1 MPAATSRPGGRPGRV
16 FTLLS
21 PLTPLAVAPGAQVS
35 GCRAGHLVLRLP
47 YCSLVPAE
55 GRGSGQGAS
64 GPRCRGTWGSTR
76 PGEPLRHGHVRLPV
90 PLRAKATPRHAQ
102 TCPRPGAR
110 LTGTGEAPSTFH
122 LNTFWFLLVM

>member
-21 PLTPLAVAPGAQVS
+21 PFTPLAVAPGAQVS
-35 GCRAGHLVLRLP
+35 GRWAGRLVLGLP
-47 YCSLVPAE
+47 YCNLVPAE

-64 GPRCRGTWGSTR
+64 DPRSWGTWGSTR
-76 PGEPLRHGHVRLPV
+76 PGEPLRCGHVRLPV
-90 PLRAKATPRHAQ
+90 PLRAKATLRHVQ